1 MFLNLPTFILD
12 LCLPTVSFPGTTDQS
27 YVRRTKRA
35 SSVSMYIP
43 DNFDDF
49 YIYSRKYPFFFE
61 NLLRQVKRKVKPASK
76 NKTQYNHI
84 LQYP

>member
-27 YVRRTKRA
+27 YVKRA

-43 DNFDDF
+43 NNFDDF
-49 YIYSRKYPFFFE
+49 YIYSRKYPFF
-61 NLLRQVKRKVKPASK
+61 SK
-76 NKTQYNHI
+76 TY
-84 LQYP
+84 LDR